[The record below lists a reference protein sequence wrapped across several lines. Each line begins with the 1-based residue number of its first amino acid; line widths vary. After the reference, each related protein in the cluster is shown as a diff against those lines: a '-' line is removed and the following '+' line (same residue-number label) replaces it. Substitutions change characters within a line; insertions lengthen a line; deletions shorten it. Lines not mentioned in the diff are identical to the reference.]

1 LVTWRVPT
9 REVFE
14 SESETA
20 ADEHNH
26 ERNKAIMKCS
36 LFTEIQCP
44 AGFSPVERLAE
55 FMDQAELADR
65 LNYDTYWVAEIHCQ
79 PQFSILS
86 APYVALGAVAQRT
99 KKLRLGVAVNTL
111 PVHHPVQLAEQAAML
126 DLVSGG
132 RMEFACG
139 GGHPHSR
146 AYECFGVDHKG
157 THDVMAEAMVII
169 RKAWTDPVLAYNG
182 KYFQIP
188 EVIVNPKPVQKPLP
202 PFWMA
207 TSSLDG
213 VEVGA
218 RLGVNM
224 FLPIH
229 TRMPDQVH
237 EFADA
242 YWAGLKKHGHELRT
256 RALGLLVPMHI
267 AASTAEARQRAQD
280 GVMSYFKTILDLR
293 LDYTDWLNRRGVE
306 LPARLRTAAG
316 AMVGY
321 ETVCEK
327 HAVIGDA
334 PFAVEKLKALCQRTG
349 ATQLLCWFNIG
360 TMPNADVKDS
370 MQRFA
375 VDVMPK
381 L

>member
-1 LVTWRVPT
+1 
-9 REVFE
+9 
-14 SESETA
+14 
-20 ADEHNH
+20 
-26 ERNKAIMKCS
+26 
-36 LFTEIQCP
+36 
-44 AGFSPVERLAE
+44 
-55 FMDQAELADR
+55 
-65 LNYDTYWVAEIHCQ
+65 
-79 PQFSILS
+79 
-86 APYVALGAVAQRT
+86 
-99 KKLRLGVAVNTL
+99 
-111 PVHHPVQLAEQAAML
+111 
-126 DLVSGG
+126 
-132 RMEFACG
+132 
-139 GGHPHSR
+139 
-146 AYECFGVDHKG
+146 
-157 THDVMAEAMVII
+157 VMAEAMEVI
-169 RKAWTDPVLAYNG
+169 RKGWTDEKLVHNG
-182 KYFQIP
+182 KFFQIP

-213 VEVGA
+213 VEVAA
-218 RLGVNM
+218 RLGVNI

-229 TRMPDQVH
+229 TRMPDQVY

-242 YWAGLKKHGHELRT
+242 YWAGLKKHGHERQS
-256 RALGLLVPMHI
+256 LGLLAPMHI
-267 AASTAEARQRAQD
+267 AKTSDEAKARAEA

-321 ETVCEK
+321 DTVCEK

-334 PFAVEKLKALCQRTG
+334 PYAVDKIKGLCARTG

-360 TMPNADVKDS
+360 TMPNADVKDA

-375 VDVMPK
+375 TDVMPK